1 MEENRFMRVQPVSK
15 GQPTF
20 TNSNPRPLF
29 EGQLSNKNNN
39 NISDVEEKEFQKVLK
54 EVEDYDKKNKETNT
68 GFKGTKRN
76 KIPQM
81 PNVSTPLKPQHKMED
96 PYPYPNPKSTT
107 PGKLNF
113 IA

>member
-1 MEENRFMRVQPVSK
+1 MRVQPVLK

-76 KIPQM
+76 EIPQM
-81 PNVSTPLKPQHKMED
+81 PDVSTPLKPHHKIED
-96 PYPYPNPKSTT
+96 PYLYPNPKSTT

>member
-1 MEENRFMRVQPVSK
+1 MRVQPVSK

-29 EGQLSNKNNN
+29 EGQLSNKNNV
-39 NISDVEEKEFQKVLK
+39 SKTEEKEFQKVLK

-68 GFKGTKRN
+68 GFKGVKRN
-76 KIPQM
+76 EISQM
-81 PNVSTPLKPQHKMED
+81 PNVLTPLKPQHKIEN
-96 PYPYPNPKSTT
+96 PHPNPKSTT
-107 PGKLNF
+107 LGKLNF

>member
-1 MEENRFMRVQPVSK
+1 MRVQPVSK

-29 EGQLSNKNNN
+29 KGQLSNKNN
-39 NISDVEEKEFQKVLK
+39 ISGGEEKEFQKVLK
-54 EVEDYDKKNKETNT
+54 EVEDYDKKNKETT
-68 GFKGTKRN
+68 THFKGTKRN
-76 KIPQM
+76 EIPQM

-96 PYPYPNPKSTT
+96 PYPNPKSTT

>member
-1 MEENRFMRVQPVSK
+1 MEENRFMRVQPVTK

-29 EGQLSNKNNN
+29 KGQLSNKNNV
-39 NISDVEEKEFQKVLK
+39 SKTEEKEFQKVLK

-68 GFKGTKRN
+68 GFKETKRD
-76 KIPQM
+76 KIPQI
-81 PNVSTPLKPQHKMED
+81 PSVSAPLKPQHKMED
-96 PYPYPNPKSTT
+96 PYPNPKSTA
-107 PGKLNF
+107 PRKLNF

>member
-1 MEENRFMRVQPVSK
+1 MEENKFMRVQPVLK

-20 TNSNPRPLF
+20 TNNNPRPLF
-29 EGQLSNKNNN
+29 KGQLSNKNNV
-39 NISDVEEKEFQKVLK
+39 SKTEEKEFQKVLK

-68 GFKGTKRN
+68 GFKETKRDE
-76 KIPQM
+76 IPQM
-81 PNVSTPLKPQHKMED
+81 PNVSTPLKPQYKIED
-96 PYPYPNPKSTT
+96 TYPNPKSTT

>member
-1 MEENRFMRVQPVSK
+1 MEENRLMRVQPVSK

-29 EGQLSNKNNN
+29 KGQLSNKNN
-39 NISDVEEKEFQKVLK
+39 ISGEEEKEFQKVLK
-54 EVEDYDKKNKETNT
+54 EVEEFNKKNKETNT
-68 GFKGTKRN
+68 SFKGTKRDET
-76 KIPQM
+76 PQM
-81 PNVSTPLKPQHKMED
+81 PNVSAPLKIQHKIED
-96 PYPYPNPKSTT
+96 PYPNPKSTT

>member
-1 MEENRFMRVQPVSK
+1 MEKNIFMRVQPVLK

-20 TNSNPRPLF
+20 TNSNTRPLF
-29 EGQLSNKNNN
+29 KGQLSNKNNV
-39 NISDVEEKEFQKVLK
+39 SKTEEKEFQKVLK
-54 EVEDYDKKNKETNT
+54 EVEYYDKKNKETNT

-76 KIPQM
+76 EIPQM
-81 PNVSTPLKPQHKMED
+81 PDVSTPLKPQHKLED
-96 PYPYPNPKSTT
+96 PYPNPKSTT

>member
-1 MEENRFMRVQPVSK
+1 MRVQPVSK

-29 EGQLSNKNNN
+29 KGQLSNKNN
-39 NISDVEEKEFQKVLK
+39 ISGEEEKEFQKVLK
-54 EVEDYDKKNKETNT
+54 EVEEYGKKNKETNT
-68 GFKGTKRN
+68 SFKGTKRDET
-76 KIPQM
+76 PQM
-81 PNVSTPLKPQHKMED
+81 PSVSTPLKIQHKIED
-96 PYPYPNPKSTT
+96 PYSSPKSTT

>member
-1 MEENRFMRVQPVSK
+1 MEKNRFMRVQPVSK
-15 GQPTF
+15 VQPTF

-29 EGQLSNKNNN
+29 KGQLSNQNNN

-76 KIPQM
+76 EIPQM
-81 PNVSTPLKPQHKMED
+81 PNVLTPLKPHHKIED
-96 PYPYPNPKSTT
+96 PYPNPKSTT

>member
-1 MEENRFMRVQPVSK
+1 MKVQPVLK

-29 EGQLSNKNNN
+29 KGQLSNKNN
-39 NISDVEEKEFQKVLK
+39 ISGKEEKEFQKVLK
-54 EVEDYDKKNKETNT
+54 EVEEYNKKNKETNT
-68 GFKGTKRN
+68 SFKGTKRDE
-76 KIPQM
+76 IPQM
-81 PNVSTPLKPQHKMED
+81 PNVSIPLKLQHKIED
-96 PYPYPNPKSTT
+96 PYPSPKFTT

>member
-1 MEENRFMRVQPVSK
+1 MRMQPVSK

-20 TNSNPRPLF
+20 TNNNPRPLF
-29 EGQLSNKNNN
+29 KGQLSNKNNN

-68 GFKGTKRN
+68 GFKGTKRDETL
-76 KIPQM
+76 QM
-81 PNVSTPLKPQHKMED
+81 SNVSTPLKPQHKIED
-96 PYPYPNPKSTT
+96 PHSNPKSTT

>member
-1 MEENRFMRVQPVSK
+1 MRVQPVSK

-29 EGQLSNKNNN
+29 KGQLSNKNNN
-39 NISDVEEKEFQKVLK
+39 NISDVEEKEFQRILK
-54 EVEDYDKKNKETNT
+54 EMKDFEDKHKETNT
-68 GFKGTKRN
+68 GLKGTK
-76 KIPQM
+76 KDGAPQM
-81 PNVSTPLKPQHKMED
+81 PNVSTPLKPQHKIED
-96 PYPYPNPKSTT
+96 PNPNPKSTT

>member
-1 MEENRFMRVQPVSK
+1 MRVQPVSK

-20 TNSNPRPLF
+20 TNSNSRPLF
-29 EGQLSNKNNN
+29 KGQLSNKNNV
-39 NISDVEEKEFQKVLK
+39 SKTEEKEFQKVMK

-68 GFKGTKRN
+68 SFKGIKRN
-76 KIPQM
+76 ETPQM
-81 PNVSTPLKPQHKMED
+81 PSVSTTLKIQHKMED
-96 PYPYPNPKSTT
+96 PYPNPKSTT

>member
-1 MEENRFMRVQPVSK
+1 MRVQPVSK
-15 GQPTF
+15 EQPTF

-29 EGQLSNKNNN
+29 KGQLSNKNNV
-39 NISDVEEKEFQKVLK
+39 SGVEEKEFQKVLK

-76 KIPQM
+76 ETLQM
-81 PNVSTPLKPQHKMED
+81 SNVLTPLKPQHKIED
-96 PYPYPNPKSTT
+96 PYPNPKSTT
-107 PGKLNF
+107 PGKLSF

>member
-1 MEENRFMRVQPVSK
+1 MRVQPVSK
-15 GQPTF
+15 VQPTF
-20 TNSNPRPLF
+20 TNNNPRPLF
-29 EGQLSNKNNN
+29 KGQLSNQNNN

-76 KIPQM
+76 EIPQM
-81 PNVSTPLKPQHKMED
+81 PNVLTPLKPHHKIED

-107 PGKLNF
+107 PRKLNF

>member
-1 MEENRFMRVQPVSK
+1 MRVQPVSK

-20 TNSNPRPLF
+20 TNSNPLSLF
-29 EGQLSNKNNN
+29 KGQLSNKNNV
-39 NISDVEEKEFQKVLK
+39 SKTEEKEFQQVLK

-76 KIPQM
+76 EIPQM
-81 PNVSTPLKPQHKMED
+81 PNVSTPLKIQHKIED
-96 PYPYPNPKSTT
+96 LYPNPKSTT

-113 IA
+113 IV

>member
-1 MEENRFMRVQPVSK
+1 MEENRFMRVQPVLK

-20 TNSNPRPLF
+20 TNNNPRPLF
-29 EGQLSNKNNN
+29 KGQLSNQNNV
-39 NISDVEEKEFQKVLK
+39 SKTEEKEFQKVLK

-68 GFKGTKRN
+68 GLKGTKRN
-76 KIPQM
+76 EIPQM
-81 PNVSTPLKPQHKMED
+81 PSVSTPLKPQHKLED
-96 PYPYPNPKSTT
+96 PYPNPKSTT

>member
-1 MEENRFMRVQPVSK
+1 MEENRFMRVQPVTK

-20 TNSNPRPLF
+20 TNNNPRPLF
-29 EGQLSNKNNN
+29 EGQLSNKNNV
-39 NISDVEEKEFQKVLK
+39 SKTEEKEFQKVLK

-68 GFKGTKRN
+68 GLKGTKRN
-76 KIPQM
+76 EIPQM
-81 PNVSTPLKPQHKMED
+81 SNVSTPLKPQHKIED
-96 PYPYPNPKSTT
+96 PHPNPKSTT

>member
-1 MEENRFMRVQPVSK
+1 MEENRFMKVQPVVK
-15 GQPTF
+15 TQPTF
-20 TNSNPRPLF
+20 TNSNSRPLF
-29 EGQLSNKNNN
+29 KGQLSNNT
-39 NISDVEEKEFQKVLK
+39 SDVDKKEFQKVLK

-76 KIPQM
+76 EIPQM
-81 PNVSTPLKPQHKMED
+81 SNVSTPLKPHHKIED

>member
-1 MEENRFMRVQPVSK
+1 MEENRFMRVQPVTK

-29 EGQLSNKNNN
+29 KGQLSNKNNV
-39 NISDVEEKEFQKVLK
+39 SKTEEKEFQQVLK
-54 EVEDYDKKNKETNT
+54 EVEDYDNKNKETNT

-76 KIPQM
+76 EISQM
-81 PNVSTPLKPQHKMED
+81 SNVLTPLKPQHKLED

>member
-29 EGQLSNKNNN
+29 KGQLSDKNNV
-39 NISDVEEKEFQKVLK
+39 SKTEEKEFQKVLK
-54 EVEDYDKKNKETNT
+54 EVEDYDKKNKEINT
-68 GFKGTKRN
+68 GFKGVKRN
-76 KIPQM
+76 EIPQI
-81 PNVSTPLKPQHKMED
+81 PNVSIPLKPHHTIED

>member
-1 MEENRFMRVQPVSK
+1 MIVQPVSK

-20 TNSNPRPLF
+20 TTNNPRPLF

-96 PYPYPNPKSTT
+96 PYPKSTT

>member
-1 MEENRFMRVQPVSK
+1 MEERRFMRVQPVSK

-29 EGQLSNKNNN
+29 KGQLSNQN
-39 NISDVEEKEFQKVLK
+39 NISATEEKEFQKVLK

-68 GFKGTKRN
+68 GLKGTKRN
-76 KIPQM
+76 EVPQM

-96 PYPYPNPKSTT
+96 PYPNPKSTT

>member
-1 MEENRFMRVQPVSK
+1 MEKNRFMRVQPVSK

-29 EGQLSNKNNN
+29 KGQLSNKN
-39 NISDVEEKEFQKVLK
+39 ISGEEEKEFQKVLK
-54 EVEDYDKKNKETNT
+54 EVEEFNKKNKETNT
-68 GFKGTKRN
+68 SFKGTKRN
-76 KIPQM
+76 ETPQM
-81 PNVSTPLKPQHKMED
+81 PNVLTPLKPQHKIED
-96 PYPYPNPKSTT
+96 LYPSPKPIT

>member
-1 MEENRFMRVQPVSK
+1 MIVQPVTK

-29 EGQLSNKNNN
+29 KGQLSNKNNV
-39 NISDVEEKEFQKVLK
+39 SKTEEKEFQQVLK
-54 EVEDYDKKNKETNT
+54 EIEDYDKKNKETNT

-76 KIPQM
+76 EIPQM
-81 PNVSTPLKPQHKMED
+81 PNVSTPLKPQHKLED
-96 PYPYPNPKSTT
+96 SYPNPKSTT
-107 PGKLNF
+107 PRKLNF

>member
-1 MEENRFMRVQPVSK
+1 MRVQPVSK

-29 EGQLSNKNNN
+29 KGQLSNKNN
-39 NISDVEEKEFQKVLK
+39 ISGEEEKEFQKVLK
-54 EVEDYDKKNKETNT
+54 EAEGYGKKNKETNT
-68 GFKGTKRN
+68 SFKGTKRDET
-76 KIPQM
+76 PQM
-81 PNVSTPLKPQHKMED
+81 PNVSIPLKTQHKIED
-96 PYPYPNPKSTT
+96 PYPNPKSTT